1 MAKERGYG
9 IPRGDIERARE
20 HFPHA
25 TFGKDDEYVRT
36 MLETGELVLPARGT
50 GLSRGTAAGNPG
62 TGFGWGTLA
71 VIGLLIWAVARR
83 R

>member
-1 MAKERGYG
+1 MKERGKG
-9 IPRGDIERARE
+9 IPRSDIERARE

-25 TFGKDDEYVRT
+25 TFGKDNEYVRT

-50 GLSRGTAAGNPG
+50 GFSRGTAAGNPG
-62 TGFGWGTLA
+62 TGVGLGALM
-71 VIGLLIWAVARR
+71 VIGLLIWAVTRR